1 MSTSGRDQSRTERA
15 AAVRAEQARK
25 ERNRRIALIA
35 GIVLLLGA
43 IVAAGSWYS
52 SGPSSKTPPAAVTVT
67 AGDASILV
75 GKADAPVKVVI
86 YEDFL
91 CPYCRELEDSTRDF
105 LRESA
110 ATGKVQVEY
119 RPINLLT
126 DYSYSARS
134 LNAWAAVLKH
144 GTPQQAL
151 KLHDLLYQHQPYE
164 TASDNTSD
172 EDIAA
177 LVAEAGADSA
187 QVKSALKI
195 QDAEFFATAQKEL
208 VQADI
213 QGTPTVLINGKVQ
226 TGSVADLASAIEDA
240 VA

>member
-1 MSTSGRDQSRTERA
+1 MSTAGREQNRTERA

-35 GIVLLLGA
+35 AIVVILGA

-52 SGPSSKTPPAAVTVT
+52 SGSSSEPPSAT
-67 AGDASILV
+67 APVRAGEGSILV
-75 GKADAPVKVVI
+75 GKASAPVKVVI

-105 LRESA
+105 LRENA
-110 ATGKVQVEY
+110 AQGKVQVEY

-134 LNAWAAVLKH
+134 LNAWAAVLAH

-151 KLHDLLYQHQPYE
+151 ELHDLLYEHQPYE

-172 EDIAA
+172 ADIAA
-177 LVAEAGADSA
+177 LVAKAGADNA
-187 QVKSALKI
+187 KVEAALKV
-195 QDAEFFATAQKEL
+195 QDTAFFAAAQKAM
-208 VQADI
+208 VSAGI
-213 QGTPTVLINGKVQ
+213 RGTPTVLIDGEQQ
-226 TGSVADLASAIEDA
+226 TGSVQALVAAIEAA
-240 VA
+240 VS